1 MAVWRPP
8 SAPDRIACHN
18 PEVPCQEVT
27 IDEIDTVNVLIVD
40 DQPPFRAVART
51 VVGLA
56 SGFEVTAEAENGE
69 EAVALALTE
78 RPDLV
83 LMDINMPG
91 IDGIEATR
99 EITAERPETVV
110 VLLSTYDADSL
121 PDDALSCGAA
131 RYVHKEDFSPSLL
144 AEVWAEVGR

>member
-1 MAVWRPP
+1 MVVWRPP
-8 SAPDRIACHN
+8 SAPGSNACHN
-18 PEVPCQEVT
+18 AGVSCQEVT
-27 IDEIDTVNVLIVD
+27 IDEMNTVNVLIVD
-40 DQPPFRAVART
+40 DRAPFRAVART

-56 SGFEVTAEAENGE
+56 SGFEVAAEAQSGE
-69 EAVALALTE
+69 EAVDLALSE
-78 RPDLV
+78 QPALV

-99 EITAERPETVV
+99 EITTERPETVV

-121 PDDALSCGAA
+121 PEDALSCGAA
-131 RYVHKEDFSPSLL
+131 RYVHKEDLSPSLL